1 MSLIE
6 INQFRDMKFSDCVVP
21 PDNICPSVTCYQNG
35 EELLKSMN
43 IDTGATAKDWIVLIS
58 TFGILALVGY
68 YATRW
73 KVNQAV
79 G

>member
-1 MSLIE
+1 
-6 INQFRDMKFSDCVVP
+6 
-21 PDNICPSVTCYQNG
+21 
-35 EELLKSMN
+35 MN
-43 IDTGATAKDWIVLIS
+43 IDTGAMAKDWIVLFS